1 MRHRLPQR
9 TSVVPSL
16 QLQHVSGCLISIVDE
31 VPFTLRGLQTCG
43 LSGQV
48 PKPPAKKQTILHT
61 NASLTPNSVTDR
73 VAAKMIEHLT
83 HHFHRH
89 ICSNNGPLGQAEKDV
104 LNIEE
109 CDVWRC
115 LSWTGTLCT
124 YMEDTP
130 RQRGR
135 GGHRDLPPHEG
146 AGQADAACV
155 RTSSWLGS
163 RSTTRTRRDVLHR
176 AAAHRDLFIWWQG
189 TTGPRR
195 LRVSVPL
202 SNILAMC
209 GFGDAHRVA
218 IEGLAKNDKEEYF
231 QNAINKAN
239 SIADNEVQSHKL
251 SLDRNCG

>member
-109 CDVWRC
+109 TRHG
-115 LSWTGTLCT
+115 S
-124 YMEDTP
+124 ED
-130 RQRGR
+130 
-135 GGHRDLPPHEG
+135 E
-146 AGQADAACV
+146 ADIETFRPMKELAKQMLRA
-155 RTSSWLGS
+155 LGS

>member
-1 MRHRLPQR
+1 MAPLE
-9 TSVVPSL
+9 SKF
-16 QLQHVSGCLISIVDE
+16 D
-31 VPFTLRGLQTCG
+31 
-43 LSGQV
+43 
-48 PKPPAKKQTILHT
+48 KKQTILHI

-89 ICSNNGPLGQAEKDV
+89 ICSNNGPLGQAEKDI

-115 LSWTGTLCT
+115 LSSTATLCT
-124 YMEDTP
+124 YMEARHGSEDEADIETFRP
-130 RQRGR
+130 MKELAKQMLRAPVWNFSVPYVLKQYIDCVLQAGLAFHDKDEEGR
-135 GGHRDLPPHEG
+135 
-146 AGQADAACV
+146 
-155 RTSSWLGS
+155 
-163 RSTTRTRRDVLHR
+163 
-176 AAAHRDLFIWWQG
+176 

-239 SIADNEVQSHKL
+239 SIADNVVQSHKL

>member
-1 MRHRLPQR
+1 MAPLE
-9 TSVVPSL
+9 SKF
-16 QLQHVSGCLISIVDE
+16 D
-31 VPFTLRGLQTCG
+31 
-43 LSGQV
+43 
-48 PKPPAKKQTILHT
+48 KKQTILHT

-146 AGQADAACV
+146 AGQADAAV
-155 RTSSWLGS
+155 PYVLKQYIVLQAGLAFHDKDEEGRTSQGG
-163 RSTTRTRRDVLHR
+163 RS
-176 AAAHRDLFIWWQG
+176 
-189 TTGPRR
+189 
-195 LRVSVPL
+195 S
-202 SNILAMC
+202 
-209 GFGDAHRVA
+209 
-218 IEGLAKNDKEEYF
+218 
-231 QNAINKAN
+231 
-239 SIADNEVQSHKL
+239 
-251 SLDRNCG
+251 

>member
-104 LNIEE
+104 LNIE
-109 CDVWRC
+109 DVPYV
-115 LSWTGTLCT
+115 LKQYIVLQAGLAFHDKD
-124 YMEDTP
+124 E
-130 RQRGR
+130 
-135 GGHRDLPPHEG
+135 EG
-146 AGQADAACV
+146 
-155 RTSSWLGS
+155 RTSQGG
-163 RSTTRTRRDVLHR
+163 RS
-176 AAAHRDLFIWWQG
+176 
-189 TTGPRR
+189 
-195 LRVSVPL
+195 S
-202 SNILAMC
+202 
-209 GFGDAHRVA
+209 
-218 IEGLAKNDKEEYF
+218 
-231 QNAINKAN
+231 
-239 SIADNEVQSHKL
+239 
-251 SLDRNCG
+251 

>member
-48 PKPPAKKQTILHT
+48 PKPPSKFDKKQTILHT

-109 CDVWRC
+109 TRHG
-115 LSWTGTLCT
+115 S
-124 YMEDTP
+124 EDEADIETFRPMKELAKQMLRACGLPRGNEPRVEFQRALRAQAVHCAAGWARVP
-130 RQRGR
+130 RQGR
-135 GGHRDLPPHEG
+135 GGTYFTGRPLIVISSSGGKAPPAHE
-146 AGQADAACV
+146 DYVFPFLC
-155 RTSSWLGS
+155 
-163 RSTTRTRRDVLHR
+163 
-176 AAAHRDLFIWWQG
+176 
-189 TTGPRR
+189 
-195 LRVSVPL
+195 
-202 SNILAMC
+202 
-209 GFGDAHRVA
+209 
-218 IEGLAKNDKEEYF
+218 LAKNDKEEYF